1 MRREVEGDGK
11 AFLTSGEIG
20 AVESI
25 RFFGGREAGILP
37 HRPRLGEV
45 HGRIRPPQKGREA
58 RPFTRE
64 VNAVAIVRS
73 VERLDLNAFGRRPD
87 SLVSR
92 IDRLRGDRER
102 NRREVGDLT
111 HEVTIPGAFVST
123 PMWR

>member
-1 MRREVEGDGK
+1 MRCKVEGDGETL
-11 AFLTSGEIG
+11 LTPGEIG
-20 AVESI
+20 AVEGV
-25 RFFGGREAGILP
+25 RFLGGREAGILSQ
-37 HRPRLGEV
+37 RPGLSKV
-45 HGRIRPPQKGREA
+45 HGRIRPPQKGRET
-58 RPFTRE
+58 RPLTRE

-102 NRREVGDLT
+102 NRRVVGDLT

-123 PMWR
+123 